1 MKYFLDMI
9 SIFIF
14 LNETF
19 MCIEVK
25 RAEDI
30 FKMLTLFL
38 NFNLQRER
46 EKKKTFFVFM
56 LFKHS
61 ITLSVCLSYL
71 HFYVYFPSYQNIGG
85 NWFRK
90 RKYKFCSVWPDLTKF
105 RHFGKSWQIF
115 GKFLTVYFLPG
126 KLLSP
131 PWQIY
136 VIFGLNFIAANGQ
149 ILKNNLTIWSHWWK
163 LPTTVLHLY
172 ADLPILVLGEILFSN
187 IDP

>member
-1 MKYFLDMI
+1 MKLLCALKWSALKTFLRCWLCFWI
-9 SIFIF
+9 SI
-14 LNETF
+14 
-19 MCIEVK
+19 C
-25 RAEDI
+25 
-30 FKMLTLFL
+30 
-38 NFNLQRER
+38 RER

-149 ILKNNLTIWSHWWK
+149 ILKNNLTIWSHWFCSTGK
-163 LPTTVLHLY
+163 THLRKM
-172 ADLPILVLGEILFSN
+172 S
-187 IDP
+187 